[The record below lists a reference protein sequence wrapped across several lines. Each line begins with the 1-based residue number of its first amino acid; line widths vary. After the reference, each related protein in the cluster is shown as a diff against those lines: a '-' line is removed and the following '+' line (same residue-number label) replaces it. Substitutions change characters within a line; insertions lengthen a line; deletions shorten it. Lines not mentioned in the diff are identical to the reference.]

1 MKMVKNIASHNY
13 EGKRSKLNL
22 SLVATGA
29 FFSTLLITSSVAQAT
44 DLQIYMAPT
53 AGKKTIVMML
63 DTSGSMA
70 YFDDNQCLNY
80 YNKWGS
86 PVYYG
91 SAEEPATTDVPY
103 KRRYCINRSG
113 YKVSSYDRLTRLK
126 DGMFA
131 FLNSNNSTLNEVKV
145 GLGNYSAGGDGR
157 SGQILVPAE
166 ELDIVGSAHRERLKN
181 AIKKL
186 TAKDGTPTAHAYAEA
201 AAYLMGTNTVSPAKI
216 QVDVYKKESNKE
228 TECPDGY
235 PNWNNGWKGDNQCYE
250 FYSKSKGY
258 YGKSTEPV
266 PVNKITYYRCDR
278 LSSTNF
284 SNGTQSCRSN
294 SWTSLGSTPP
304 SDLSDYFQRDNGI
317 YYKEEM
323 QAANADSGFAKSHLD
338 TKEFEIKYKTPL
350 PVPEDRQ
357 SCDGQGVYVLSDG
370 AANSTDE
377 SRSINLMTNALGTKG
392 NDFDCEGGLNE
403 AFEGKNPGGWRC
415 IGEFAKRLFDKNKN
429 PAGISIQTA
438 FVGFGSDMSDLTEP
452 YVSNACK
459 LSSRTQADRTSD
471 DDCSPGKA
479 TYGVE
484 NPGYGNGGFFI
495 ANDPAEVTR
504 SVVQFIDNIGKNPID
519 PLSTGAISVP
529 VDALSPHTFQPYG
542 YLRALEPKPGTLNMI
557 WMGNLKKYPVS
568 GGALKSKDESKWVYE
583 TDGSFTKGTQDIWND
598 TSKTDD
604 AGVDIGG
611 VISKLKLPTQAAPN
625 GYRPLYSD
633 IGSVSST
640 GVITTT
646 SKGSGLFYVSQST
659 TTPNDL
665 LSNFE
670 NNSKLKNLST
680 DIKLKLLNY
689 FGFNLPL
696 TPSEMPKE
704 LKAPEL
710 ATSAMGAS
718 IHSFPVQMTYS
729 GDLDANGDL
738 GKVRKQSVLYGSME
752 GALRIVD
759 GTTGVEQMVFV
770 PSEILSDATASKAL
784 VKGESDQNG
793 TTAGIGGAWIVDSKY
808 NIVSETD
815 ESVTV
820 NASKMNVYGG
830 MRMGGRSYYGLDV
843 LKPTDPKFL
852 FKVTGGSGEYA
863 RMGQTWSK
871 PVLANIRY
879 KGKITR
885 VMIVGGGYDACYE
898 NPQFILGKENPDE
911 FQIKNHAGTV
921 VDNCKKS
928 EALGN
933 AVYIIHAE
941 TGERIWWAS
950 NVGANTNNT
959 AMKHSVVSRISTL
972 DRDGDGLVD
981 NLYFGDLG
989 GQVFRVD
996 LNNAADAQLG
1006 KRVIRL
1012 ADLSAGKDVNQHTL
1026 TAGDQPRFY
1035 QPPTLTIHD
1044 EGKDT
1049 FLLLGI
1055 ASGDRS
1061 TPLDVAPT
1069 EGREKIKPFNVLT
1082 NRPTNK
1088 VYGLIDRDVA
1098 SRYLITGKLDGTDI
1112 ELTKDITLE
1121 KLYPNPQTISGNVA
1135 NQFAVGGK
1143 LGWYRSLSSGPDG
1156 KEIKTALMSDKD
1168 GKTVSTTRTPGGLKA
1183 FEEEPTAITGRLMVP
1198 VYDPQGTGIVD
1209 RSNPCQPRVVGETH
1223 VQQFCLPY
1231 GACLTSTGIV
1241 DTAKEK
1247 VTGFQ
1252 MLNGR
1257 NQNVLGAGIRGI
1269 SMGPDNNADA
1279 EPLKG
1284 ANCGALTILGL
1295 QSGKGRWEC
1304 NKILNPTRWY
1314 EKYVEA
1320 KNN

>member
-70 YFDDNQCLNY
+70 FFDDDACIKYDRNGKPN
-80 YNKWGS
+80 GD
-86 PVYYG
+86 YG
-91 SAEEPATTDVPY
+91 YAEEAATTTVPY
-103 KRRYCINRSG
+103 KRRYCKNSSG
-113 YKVSSYDRLTRLK
+113 KISSYDRLTRLK

-145 GLGNYSAGGDGR
+145 GLGNYSSGGDGR
-157 SGQILVPAE
+157 SGQILVPAGK
-166 ELDIVGSAHRERLKN
+166 LDGVGSDQRIKLKN
-181 AIKKL
+181 AIKNL
-186 TAKDGTPTAHAYAEA
+186 TAKKGTPTAHAYAEA
-201 AAYLMGTNTVSPAKI
+201 AAYLMGERTLAAVSLTDAQVFRTYTSSGWGWTNTYYN
-216 QVDVYKKESNKE
+216 QCVDWNSSG
-228 TECPDGY
+228 TECV
-235 PNWNNGWKGDNQCYE
+235 GWTEVSSIIDITGLTPKPCS
-250 FYSKSKGY
+250 FYSD
-258 YGKSTEPV
+258 GKNREGKCFYKTG
-266 PVNKITYYRCDR
+266 TY
-278 LSSTNF
+278 LVL
-284 SNGTQSCRSN
+284 N
-294 SWTSLGSTPP
+294 S
-304 SDLSDYFQRDNGI
+304 
-317 YYKEEM
+317 
-323 QAANADSGFAKSHLD
+323 DSGFNKSIIETKDKDD
-338 TKEFEIKYKTPL
+338 TTKYASPL
-350 PVPEDRQ
+350 PAKEDRQ

-370 AANSTDE
+370 AANSTGSNGDA
-377 SRSINLMTNALGTKG
+377 SIPLFSAALGDTFGK
-392 NDFDCEGGLNE
+392 DFKCTSGLSD
-403 AFEGKNPGGWRC
+403 ARDPYSQGKPWGGWHC
-415 IGEFAKRLFDKNKN
+415 MGAFAEKLFDKTKN
-429 PAGISIQTA
+429 PAGVSIQTA
-438 FVGFGSDMSDLTEP
+438 FVGFGGDMSNLSEP
-452 YVSNACK
+452 FVENACK

-471 DDCSPGKA
+471 DACSPGKA
-479 TYGVE
+479 TYGIDS
-484 NPGYGNGGFFI
+484 PGYGNGGFFI
-495 ANDPAEVTR
+495 ANDSQEVTR
-504 SVVQFIDNIGKNPID
+504 SVIQFIDNIGKNPID

-542 YLRALEPKPGTLNMI
+542 YLRALEPKPGTLNMV

-611 VISKLKLPTQAAPN
+611 VISKLKLPTEAAPN
-625 GYRPLYSD
+625 GYRPLFSD
-633 IGSVSST
+633 ISSVSVT
-640 GVITTT
+640 GKITNT
-646 SKGSGLFYVSQST
+646 SKGSGLFYVSRSA

-670 NNSKLKNLST
+670 NDPELKNLSP

-704 LKAPEL
+704 LQAPKL

-793 TTAGIGGAWIVDSKY
+793 TTAGIGGAWIVDSTYKV
-808 NIVSETD
+808 VSESN

-830 MRMGGRSYYGLDV
+830 MRMGGRSYYGLNV

-898 NPQFILGKENPDE
+898 NPQFILGKENPEE
-911 FQIKNHAGTV
+911 FQIKDHAGIAI
-921 VDNCKKS
+921 DRCKKS

-933 AVYIIHAE
+933 AVYIINAD

-950 NVGANTNNT
+950 NKDANTNN
-959 AMKHSVVSRISTL
+959 ASMKHSIVSRISTL

-996 LNNAADAQLG
+996 LNNATDAQLG

-1012 ADLSAGKDVNQHTL
+1012 ADLSVGKDVNQHTL
-1026 TAGDQPRFY
+1026 AAGDQPRFY

-1098 SRYLITGKLDGTDI
+1098 NRYLITGKLDGTEID
-1112 ELTKDITLE
+1112 LTKDITLE
-1121 KLYPNPQTISGNVA
+1121 KLYPNPQTIPGKVA

-1156 KEIKTALMSDKD
+1156 VEIKTAVMSDED
-1168 GKTVSTTRTPGGLKA
+1168 GKTVSTTRTSGGLKA

-1231 GACLTSTGIV
+1231 GACLDSTGIV
-1241 DTAKEK
+1241 DAAKDK

-1269 SMGPDNNADA
+1269 SMGPDNDNDV
-1279 EPLKG
+1279 EPIKG

>member
-1 MKMVKNIASHNY
+1 MKIVKKIASHNY
-13 EGKRSKLNL
+13 EGKRSQLNL

-63 DTSGSMA
+63 DTSGSMS
-70 YFDDNQCLNY
+70 Y
-80 YNKWGS
+80 YNSQNTQNSINTDYGLNCTASEDKTTAS
-86 PVYYG
+86 YTRYYC
-91 SAEEPATTDVPY
+91 S
-103 KRRYCINRSG
+103 
-113 YKVSSYDRLTRLK
+113 VSSSTTNTKVTNPKTGCEKQSDGKYRCYDRMTRLK
-126 DGMFA
+126 DGLFA
-131 FLNSNNSTLNEVKV
+131 LFNSSNTVLNDVKV
-145 GLGNYSAGGDGR
+145 GLGHYSLSGGGNAGT
-157 SGQILVPAE
+157 ILVPAV
-166 ELDIVGSAHRERLKN
+166 ELGGAGSNQRVLLKESVQ
-181 AIKKL
+181 KL
-186 TAKDGTPTAHAYAEA
+186 TARGGTPTAAAFAEA
-201 AAYLMGTNTVSPAKI
+201 AAYLMGSSTAKLNALYFVRSSDLKYLTCSDVDTSGKCNKWSTTWSGAKFSVSNAIKGAVGTLD
-216 QVDVYKKESNKE
+216 QKEGNFYFTLNSNNFSGFEDSDVSTKKE
-228 TECPDGY
+228 D
-235 PNWNNGWKGDNQCYE
+235 
-250 FYSKSKGY
+250 
-258 YGKSTEPV
+258 
-266 PVNKITYYRCDR
+266 KITY
-278 LSSTNF
+278 
-284 SNGTQSCRSN
+284 
-294 SWTSLGSTPP
+294 
-304 SDLSDYFQRDNGI
+304 
-317 YYKEEM
+317 
-323 QAANADSGFAKSHLD
+323 KS
-338 TKEFEIKYKTPL
+338 PL
-350 PVPEDRQ
+350 PEVEKRQ
-357 SCDGQGVYVLSDG
+357 SCDGQGVYILSDG
-370 AANSTDE
+370 IPSDKDNNKIESVMGAALNDSFKCDE
-377 SRSINLMTNALGTKG
+377 S
-392 NDFDCEGGLNE
+392 GGLT
-403 AFEGKNPGGWRC
+403 GGIDWDC
-415 IGEFAKRLFDKNKN
+415 KSIFAKKLFNPNSN
-429 PAGISIQTA
+429 PANVSIQTA
-438 FVGFGSDMSDLTEP
+438 FVGFSSSFSDLSTP
-452 YVSNACK
+452 NVKNACK
-459 LSSRTQADRTSD
+459 LSSRSQADRSSD
-471 DDCSPGKA
+471 DDCSPNKGSNA
-479 TYGVE
+479 TAEG
-484 NPGYGNGGFFI
+484 GYGNGGFFI
-495 ANDPAEVTR
+495 SNTSQDVTN
-504 SVVQFIDNIGKNPID
+504 SVIQFIDNIGKNPID

-583 TDGSFTKGTQDIWND
+583 TDGSFTKGTQDIWNV

-611 VISKLKLPTQAAPN
+611 VISKLKLPTEAAPN

-738 GKVRKQSVLYGSME
+738 GTVRKQSVLYGSME

-759 GTTGVEQMVFV
+759 GTSGIEQMVFV
-770 PSEILSDATASKAL
+770 PSEILSDSTASKAL

-793 TTAGIGGAWIVDSKY
+793 ATAGIGGAWIVDSKY

-950 NVGANTNNT
+950 NTGANTNNT

-972 DRDGDGLVD
+972 DRDGDGLID

-996 LNNAADAQLG
+996 LNNADNAQLG

-1012 ADLSAGKDVNQHTL
+1012 ADLSVGKDVNQHTL
-1026 TAGDQPRFY
+1026 TAGNQPRFY

-1069 EGREKIKPFNVLT
+1069 EGREKIKPFNALT

-1098 SRYLITGKLDGTDI
+1098 NSYLITGKLDGTDI
-1112 ELTKDITLE
+1112 DLTKDITLE
-1121 KLYPNPQTISGNVA
+1121 KLYPNPQTISGKVA
-1135 NQFAVGGK
+1135 SQFAIGGK

-1156 KEIKTALMSDKD
+1156 KEILTAVLSDTD

-1183 FEEEPTAITGRLMVP
+1183 FEEEPAAITGRLMVP

-1231 GACLTSTGIV
+1231 GACLNSTGNV
-1241 DTAKEK
+1241 DTTKDK

>member
-1 MKMVKNIASHNY
+1 MKIVKKIASHNY
-13 EGKRSKLNL
+13 EGKRSQLNL

-63 DTSGSMA
+63 DTSGSMNYIKA
-70 YFDDNQCLNY
+70 DYEVCSNSTSTSDKVITALNLANEDGKTY
-80 YNKWGS
+80 IAPSDTS
-86 PVYYG
+86 PSYDRRFCYVSKSKTSSISQVIKDG
-91 SAEEPATTDVPY
+91 CERVTDKTY
-103 KRRYCINRSG
+103 RC
-113 YKVSSYDRLTRLK
+113 YDRLTRLK

-145 GLGNYSAGGDGR
+145 GLGNYSASGDGR

-166 ELDIVGSAHRERLKN
+166 KLDGVGSTHRTRLKN
-181 AIKKL
+181 AIKDL
-186 TAKDGTPTAHAYAEA
+186 TAKNGTPTAHAYAEA
-201 AAYLMGTNTVSPAKI
+201 AAYLMGTKTGSVVALSEAPVFFTYVSYW
-216 QVDVYKKESNKE
+216 DNYYKVCD
-228 TECPDGY
+228 TFDTA
-235 PNWNNGWKGDNQCYE
+235 
-250 FYSKSKGY
+250 
-258 YGKSTEPV
+258 GKLCTSW
-266 PVNKITYYRCDR
+266 
-278 LSSTNF
+278 
-284 SNGTQSCRSN
+284 SNGTRGTIPN
-294 SWTSLGSTPP
+294 F
-304 SDLSDYFQRDNGI
+304 YINGLNQKDCNVDRI
-317 YYKEEM
+317 SGKCYVKTGKHT
-323 QAANADSGFAKSHLD
+323 ANLDSGFNFSD
-338 TKEFEIKYKTPL
+338 RTTKIADSTAYNSPL
-350 PVPEDRQ
+350 PAVDDRQ

-370 AANSTDE
+370 AANSTNE
-377 SRSINLMTNALGTKG
+377 SRSINLMTNALGAKG
-392 NDFDCEGGLNE
+392 TDFDCEGGLSE
-403 AFEGKNPGGWRC
+403 AFEGYNPGGWRC

-471 DDCSPGKA
+471 DACSPGKA

-583 TDGSFTKGTQDIWND
+583 SDGSFTKGTQDIWND

-611 VISKLKLPTQAAPN
+611 VISKLKLPTEAAPN

-729 GDLDANGDL
+729 GDLDSNGDL
-738 GKVRKQSVLYGSME
+738 GTVRKQSVLYGSME

-759 GTTGVEQMVFV
+759 GTSGIEQMVFV
-770 PSEILSDATASKAL
+770 PSEILSDSTASKAL

-793 TTAGIGGAWIVDSKY
+793 ATAGIGGAWIVDSKY

-950 NVGANTNNT
+950 NTGANTNNT

-972 DRDGDGLVD
+972 DRDGDGLID

-996 LNNAADAQLG
+996 LNNAANAQLG

-1012 ADLSAGKDVNQHTL
+1012 ADLSVGKDVNQHTL
-1026 TAGDQPRFY
+1026 TAGNQPRFY

-1069 EGREKIKPFNVLT
+1069 EGREKIKPFNALT

-1098 SRYLITGKLDGTDI
+1098 NSYLITGKLDGTDI
-1112 ELTKDITLE
+1112 DLTKDITLE
-1121 KLYPNPQTISGNVA
+1121 KLYPNPQTISGKVA
-1135 NQFAVGGK
+1135 SQFAIGGK

-1156 KEIKTALMSDKD
+1156 KEILTAVLSDTD

-1183 FEEEPTAITGRLMVP
+1183 FEEEPAAITGRLMVP

-1231 GACLTSTGIV
+1231 GACLNSTGNV
-1241 DTAKEK
+1241 DTTKDK